1 MESSLSNDEKKT
13 LLLLARQALT
23 AAVNGEVLEPLNLD
37 AMPQRLRMPGA
48 SFVTLTRDGFLRGC
62 IGTLKKQL
70 PLADDVRQHA
80 VAAALSDYR
89 FPTVKPEEVD
99 EIEIEVSVL
108 TTPQPLEYKHPDEL
122 PELLRPG
129 IDGVIVTH
137 GNNRG
142 TFLPQ
147 VWEKVPDAETF
158 LDMLCEKAFLPQDAW
173 RQGHLEFLT
182 YQVESFHEKPPP
194 NPNP

>member
-1 MESSLSNDEKKT
+1 MEGSLSDEEKKT

-23 AAVNGEVLEPLNLD
+23 AAANGESLTPLNLD
-37 AMPQRLRMPGA
+37 DMPQRLRAPGA
-48 SFVTLTRDGFLRGC
+48 SFVTLTRGGLLRGC

-70 PLADDVRQHA
+70 PLADDVRQHT

-89 FPTVKPEEVD
+89 FPSVEPEEVE

-122 PELLRPG
+122 LELLRPG

-147 VWEKVPDAETF
+147 VWDKVPDTETF
-158 LDMLCEKAFLPQDAW
+158 LGMLCEKAFLPHDAW
-173 RQGHLEFLT
+173 RQGHLDVLT
-182 YQVESFHEKPPP
+182 YQVESFHETSPH
-194 NPNP
+194 

>member
-1 MESSLSNDEKKT
+1 MEGHLTEDEKKT
-13 LLLLARQALT
+13 LLLLARQALI
-23 AAVNGEVLEPLNLD
+23 AAANSDPLEPLNLD
-37 AMPQRLRMPGA
+37 ELTPRLRMLGA
-48 SFVTLTRDGFLRGC
+48 SFVTLTRGGLLRGC

-70 PLADDVRQHA
+70 PLADDVRQHT

-89 FPTVKPEEVD
+89 FPPVQPDEID

-122 PELLRPG
+122 PRLLRPG

-158 LDMLCEKAFLPQDAW
+158 LGMLCEKAFLPQDAW
-173 RQGHLEFLT
+173 RQSHLEFLT
-182 YQVESFHEKPPP
+182 YQVESFHEMSPEKP
-194 NPNP
+194 

>member
-1 MESSLSNDEKKT
+1 MESHLSDDEKKT
-13 LLLLARQALT
+13 LLLLARQALI
-23 AAVNGEVLEPLNLD
+23 AATNGDPLEPLNLD
-37 AMPQRLRMPGA
+37 NLTPRLRMPGA
-48 SFVTLTRDGFLRGC
+48 SFVTLTRGGLLRGC

-89 FPTVKPEEVD
+89 FPPVQPDEID

-108 TTPQPLEYKHPDEL
+108 TTPEPLEYKHPDEL
-122 PELLRPG
+122 PKLLRPG

-158 LDMLCEKAFLPQDAW
+158 LGMLCEKAFLPQDAW
-173 RQGHLEFLT
+173 RQGHLEFLI
-182 YQVESFHEKPPP
+182 YQVESFHETRPVKP
-194 NPNP
+194 

>member
-1 MESSLSNDEKKT
+1 MEGHLSDDEKKT
-13 LLLLARQALT
+13 LLLLARQALI
-23 AAVNGEVLEPLNLD
+23 AAANGDLLEPLNLD
-37 AMPQRLRMPGA
+37 DLTQRLRMPGA
-48 SFVTLTRDGFLRGC
+48 SFVTLTRNELLRGC

-70 PLADDVRQHA
+70 PLAEDVRQHA

-89 FPTVKPEEVD
+89 FPPVQPEEID

-122 PELLRPG
+122 PKLLRPG

-158 LDMLCEKAFLPQDAW
+158 LGMLCEKAFLPQDAW
-173 RQGHLEFLT
+173 CQGHLEFFT
-182 YQVESFHEKPPP
+182 YQVESFHETPPT
-194 NPNP
+194 NP

>member
-1 MESSLSNDEKKT
+1 MESPLSNEEKKT

-23 AAVNGEVLEPLNLD
+23 TAVNGDVLEPLNLD
-37 AMPQRLRMPGA
+37 DLPQRLRVPGA
-48 SFVTLTRDGFLRGC
+48 SFVTLTRDGLLRGC

-80 VAAALSDYR
+80 IAAALSDYR
-89 FPTVKPEEVD
+89 FPPVKPEEID

-147 VWEKVPDAETF
+147 VWDKVPDTETF
-158 LDMLCEKAFLPQDAW
+158 LDMLCEKAFLPHGAW
-173 RQGHLEFLT
+173 RQGHLKFLT
-182 YQVESFHEKPPP
+182 YQVESFDEKPLA
-194 NPNP
+194 NS

>member
-1 MESSLSNDEKKT
+1 MESPLSDEEKKT

-23 AAVNGEVLEPLNLD
+23 TAVNGEVLESLNLD
-37 AMPQRLRMPGA
+37 DLPQRLQVPGA
-48 SFVTLTRDGFLRGC
+48 SFVTLTRDGLLRGC

-80 VAAALSDYR
+80 VAAALNDYR
-89 FPTVKPEEVD
+89 FPPVKPEEVD

-108 TTPQPLEYKHPDEL
+108 TTPQPLEYKQPDEL

-147 VWEKVPDAETF
+147 VWDKVPDTETF
-158 LDMLCEKAFLPQDAW
+158 LDMLCEKAFLPHDAW
-173 RQGHLEFLT
+173 RQGHLKFLT
-182 YQVESFHEKPPP
+182 YQVESFHEKPPAKS
-194 NPNP
+194 

>member
-89 FPTVKPEEVD
+89 FPAVKPEEVD

-122 PELLRPG
+122 LKLLRPG

-147 VWEKVPDAETF
+147 VWEKVPDTETF
-158 LDMLCEKAFLPQDAW
+158 LGMLCEKAFLPHDAW
-173 RQGHLEFLT
+173 RQSHLEFLT
-182 YQVESFHEKPPP
+182 YQVESFHEKPPAKS
-194 NPNP
+194 

>member
-1 MESSLSNDEKKT
+1 MESSLSSDEKKT

-23 AAVNGEVLEPLNLD
+23 TAANGELLEPLNLD
-37 AMPQRLRMPGA
+37 DMPQRLRAPGA
-48 SFVTLTRDGFLRGC
+48 SFVTLTRDGLLRGC

-70 PLADDVRQHA
+70 PLADDVRQHT

-89 FPTVKPEEVD
+89 FPPVKPEEVD

-108 TTPQPLEYKHPDEL
+108 TTPQHLEYKHPDEL
-122 PELLRPG
+122 PKLLRPG

-147 VWEKVPDAETF
+147 VWEKVPDTETF
-158 LDMLCEKAFLPQDAW
+158 LAMLCEKAFLPHDAW

-182 YQVESFHEKPPP
+182 YQVESFHE
-194 NPNP
+194 

>member
-1 MESSLSNDEKKT
+1 MEGSLSDDEKKT

-23 AAVNGEVLEPLNLD
+23 AAVNGELLEPLSLD
-37 AMPQRLRMPGA
+37 DIPQSLRAPGA
-48 SFVTLTRDGFLRGC
+48 SFVTLTLGGLLRGC
-62 IGTLKKQL
+62 IGTLKKKL

-89 FPTVKPEEVD
+89 FPPLKPEEVD
-99 EIEIEVSVL
+99 KIEIEVSVL
-108 TTPQPLEYKHPDEL
+108 TTPQPLEYKHPNEL
-122 PELLRPG
+122 LKLLRPG

-137 GNNRG
+137 GKNRG

-147 VWEKVPDAETF
+147 VWEKVPDTETF
-158 LDMLCEKAFLPQDAW
+158 LGMLCEKAFLPPDDW

-182 YQVESFHEKPPP
+182 YQVESFHEKPPAKS
-194 NPNP
+194 

>member
-1 MESSLSNDEKKT
+1 MEGSLSDEEKKT

-23 AAVNGEVLEPLNLD
+23 TAANGESLKPLNLD
-37 AMPQRLRMPGA
+37 DMSQRLRAPGA
-48 SFVTLTRDGFLRGC
+48 SFVTLTKGGLLRGC

-70 PLADDVRQHA
+70 PLADDVRQHT

-89 FPTVKPEEVD
+89 FPSVEPEEVE

-108 TTPQPLEYKHPDEL
+108 TTPQPLDYKHPDEL
-122 PELLRPG
+122 PKLLRPG

-147 VWEKVPDAETF
+147 VWEKVPDIETF

-182 YQVESFHEKPPP
+182 YQVESFHEERPAKS
-194 NPNP
+194 

>member
-1 MESSLSNDEKKT
+1 MESPLSDEEKKT

-23 AAVNGEVLEPLNLD
+23 TAVNGEVLEPLNLD
-37 AMPQRLRMPGA
+37 DLPQRLRVPGA
-48 SFVTLTRDGFLRGC
+48 SFVTLTRDGLLRGC

-80 VAAALSDYR
+80 VAAALNDYR
-89 FPTVKPEEVD
+89 FPPVKPEEVD

-108 TTPQPLEYKHPDEL
+108 TTPQPLEYKQPDEL

-147 VWEKVPDAETF
+147 VWDKVPDTETF
-158 LDMLCEKAFLPQDAW
+158 LDMLCEKAFLPHDTW
-173 RQGHLEFLT
+173 RQGHLKFLT
-182 YQVESFHEKPPP
+182 YQVESFHEKPPAKS
-194 NPNP
+194 